1 MKKRHL
7 NKHLATA
14 NPQSKQVPGSDFRM
28 EVGGAVISGLR
39 QATALAQAQFS
50 RSWLFFPFPLSL
62 PPPPGGGLRWQRLRF
77 QQEEKMDKGKA
88 GRRRSSAGEKGS
100 EEDWAYC
107 LLPRAK
113 GRHRRRRELR
123 PGAAR
128 APARARAAAFARPC
142 GEPRGRSG
150 GAPHNGRSPGLP
162 GPCGLKTQSELSSK
176 PQSLFTLSPLS
187 FLFSCEHLAWV
198 SSNHGSSRLVCRSP
212 ATPSS

>member
-1 MKKRHL
+1 
-7 NKHLATA
+7 
-14 NPQSKQVPGSDFRM
+14 M
-28 EVGGAVISGLR
+28 EVGGVVISGLR

-50 RSWLFFPFPLSL
+50 RSWLFFPPSPLPL
-62 PPPPGGGLRWQRLRF
+62 PPPLRGGLRWQRLRF

-123 PGAAR
+123 PGAVTAPAPAR
-128 APARARAAAFARPC
+128 APALARLC
-142 GEPRGRSG
+142 GERRGGNG

-162 GPCGLKTQSELSSK
+162 GPCGLKTKSELSSK
-176 PQSLFTLSPLS
+176 PQSLFTPSPLS

-212 ATPSS
+212 ATPSL